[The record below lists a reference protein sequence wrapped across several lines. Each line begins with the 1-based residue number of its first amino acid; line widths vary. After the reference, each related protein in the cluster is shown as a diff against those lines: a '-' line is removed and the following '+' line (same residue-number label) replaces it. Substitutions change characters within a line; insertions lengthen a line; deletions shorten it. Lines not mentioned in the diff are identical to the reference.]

1 MLRKKCVLGLVLIM
15 VFSNRSIAQMRDK
28 EVTGEYYLEGVMETA
43 SGIRLN
49 ADHTF
54 EMVFTYGAL
63 DKAGGGTWKLENNML
78 MLDSGERPPSDFR
91 MVSSR
96 RKGSGITIQ
105 VTDANKMILS
115 YMACRLSGTDF
126 SDTLQADQNGMMR
139 SDRLTADSI
148 GLVHQLFSDR
158 ICYFDISKSHDNYFE
173 FTIEEWILGLYCHN
187 LKLTVHDGYLE
198 GKHPMLDP
206 SKTYIYRKAK

>member
-1 MLRKKCVLGLVLIM
+1 
-15 VFSNRSIAQMRDK
+15 
-28 EVTGEYYLEGVMETA
+28 METD

-105 VTDANKMILS
+105 VTDPNKMILS
-115 YMACRLSGTDF
+115 YMACRLSGADF